1 MLRSR
6 LYYRLFDQRTRS
18 GRRFEAL
25 CGFIA
30 LLSVA
35 VVFIESGFGTQYH
48 PTSSQRLIFVGL
60 EIGFTLL
67 FTAEYLL
74 RLWVWPN
81 PARYAWSFWGIVD
94 LVTLLPLYVLLL
106 WPEFAM
112 GYVYLWRAIRAIRV
126 FRILKLLRIMPSV
139 NSFWRSVV
147 NARHQLILFYSFI
160 GIVMV
165 IAGALMYGIEGPE
178 SGFKTL
184 GTAVYW
190 AVVTVTTVGY
200 GDITPQTAAGRLVAS
215 LLILIGYSVIAIPTG
230 ILTAQMTNE
239 LQNRHKARVCQN
251 AKLRGIRSR
260 PNIAII
266 AAGHYRKARNK
277 TRRTPRLIIHATGYG
292 RIYDLFRG
300 TAERGQIRR

>member
-1 MLRSR
+1 MIPGPAIAGLFCQESVEMAMLRSR

-30 LLSVA
+30 LLSVI

-48 PTSSQRLIFVGL
+48 PTRDQRMVFIGL

-81 PARYAWSFWGIVD
+81 PARYAWSVWGIID
-94 LVTLLPLYVLLL
+94 LLTLLPLYVLLL

-112 GYVYLWRAIRAIRV
+112 SYVYIWRAMRAIRV
-126 FRILKLLRIMPSV
+126 FRILKLLRMMPAV
-139 NSFWRSVV
+139 NSLWRAVI

-184 GTAVYW
+184 GISVYW

-200 GDITPQTAAGRLVAS
+200 GDIIPQTAAGRLVAS

-239 LQNRHKARVCQN
+239 LQNRQKARVCPKCKSQGHGVS
-251 AKLRGIRSR
+251 AKYCHQCGGALPKS
-260 PNIAII
+260 
-266 AAGHYRKARNK
+266 
-277 TRRTPRLIIHATGYG
+277 
-292 RIYDLFRG
+292 
-300 TAERGQIRR
+300 EE